1 MTPRII
7 PVPNWLLFW
16 AIAITLGHLIFIR
29 KAYKDDPV
37 VLAHETIHVL
47 QFKREGLFGYLI
59 LYLFCLPFLWNPWRA
74 RWEAEAYAVNVRA
87 GASLQACAKIISG
100 PSYLW
105 PCRQSRA
112 EALLTSFTTGQS

>member
-47 QFKREGLFGYLI
+47 QFKREGLFGYLF
-59 LYLFCLPFLWNPWRA
+59 LYLFCLPCLYNPWRA

-87 GASLQACAKIISG
+87 GASLQACAKVISG

-105 PCRQSRA
+105 PCRQA
-112 EALLTSFTTGQS
+112 EAVRLITSFTTGRS